1 MNSHAISACTW
12 LLAGFN
18 TMQEKRKNLIF
29 VFVEKRHDLSNSAS
43 NLVGSSLE
51 SVLTTTTNHSEWC
64 YQHTGIVRIQQQ
76 QVHSPAILLSVH
88 PRAACSGNPH
98 RNRLHQ
104 TAAWPTPPP
113 GSGFA
118 AITRHGHWQRSD
130 GPIRGDQRVE
140 REGPR
145 PAFNSTE
152 SITPNN
158 GTSNCS

>member
-1 MNSHAISACTW
+1 
-12 LLAGFN
+12 
-18 TMQEKRKNLIF
+18 MQEKRKNLIF
-29 VFVEKRHDLSNSAS
+29 IFVEKRHDLSNSAS

-76 QVHSPAILLSVH
+76 QVHSPVILRSVH
-88 PRAACSGNPH
+88 PRAACSGNPY
-98 RNRLHQ
+98 RNRLLRL
-104 TAAWPTPPP
+104 AAWSIPPL

-118 AITRHGHWQRSD
+118 AIKHHGHWQRSD

-140 REGPR
+140 RGDPR
-145 PAFNSTE
+145 PTFNSTE

-158 GTSNCS
+158 GASNCSY

>member
-1 MNSHAISACTW
+1 MNMDFGRNQHD
-12 LLAGFN
+12 AG
-18 TMQEKRKNLIF
+18 E
-29 VFVEKRHDLSNSAS
+29 VEGFDLRLRREETCFLRQRIKLQRFLPEPAS
-43 NLVGSSLE
+43 
-51 SVLTTTTNHSEWC
+51 TTTTNRFQWC

-118 AITRHGHWQRSD
+118 AITRHGHWQQSD

-158 GTSNCS
+158 GARNCSY